1 VPVWLDRAEHIEA
14 LLDAA
19 GQLDR
24 RAGTRGGHDQMGG
37 LIYRRALLATLG
49 FAGLRMSELT
59 ALRWRDL
66 DLAGNRLI
74 MPTSKTDA
82 GVRQIDLL
90 PVLRDELAAYTA
102 GAPITA
108 PDGYVFAT
116 AAGTQ
121 PKQANIRRRVFDQAL
136 ELANEKLVEAGD
148 VPLPEQLTPH
158 QLRHTFASILVTSGV
173 DPGVVM
179 DQLGHADPGFTLRV
193 YRHGMRRDPTARE
206 RLRAL
211 VGAIEWAPTG
221 TRGSNGALA
230 DLIAARPPTPNTAPR
245 Q

>member
-1 VPVWLDRAEHIEA
+1 MPQVLAWP
-14 LLDAA
+14 
-19 GQLDR
+19 R
-24 RAGTRGGHDQMGG
+24 RMG
-37 LIYRRALLATLG
+37 
-49 FAGLRMSELT
+49 ELT

-74 MPTSKTDA
+74 VRASKTDA

-90 PVLRDELAAYTA
+90 PALRDELAGYKAQ
-102 GAPITA
+102 APSTA

-121 PKQANIRRRVFDQAL
+121 PKQVNIRRRVFDQAL
-136 ELANEKLVEAGD
+136 EKANEKLAEAEE
-148 VPLPEQLTPH
+148 VPLPEHLTPH
-158 QLRHTFASILVTSGV
+158 KLRHTFASILVALGV

-206 RLRAL
+206 RLRVL
-211 VGAIEWAPTG
+211 VGAAEWAPMGTG
-221 TRGSNGALA
+221 TSNRPLAELLAVGS
-230 DLIAARPPTPNTAPR
+230 PMPNTAT
-245 Q
+245 